1 MDKTQVVENLQHH
14 LFKKRGRTK
23 CYEWFTEAHLNIRN
37 ELEER
42 RVCLQVCSECKE
54 GTPLRGRDICWKC
67 NGYIRM
73 IRERG

>member
-14 LFKKRGRTK
+14 LFKKHGLRK
-23 CYEWFTEAHLNIRN
+23 VYKWFTEGQLNIRN
-37 ELEER
+37 KLEVR
-42 RVCLQVCSECKE
+42 KVCLQMCSECKE
-54 GTPLRGRDICWKC
+54 GTPLKGRDICWRC